1 MFPSICTV
9 SYEATWLFL
18 VKKPGKSQ
26 HGSRKDGTMK
36 ITDIEVIPVWFEP
49 SDLYHRMFG
58 SNKAAGSSVHAR
70 EAWFANIELKQN
82 VFVKIFT
89 DEGIV
94 GWGEAA
100 AHPVT
105 GETQEGIV
113 ATLTLFAKQIMGMNP
128 FHIGAVHAKLDGFFL
143 HGNAGARCAIDI
155 ALYDIMGQASG
166 QPIYNLLGG
175 GFQTEFGLMATT
187 ARETPEKMAEQ
198 AAALIEKGYTCF
210 EPKMTGHLESLDADA
225 DRLEAILGVVPKS
238 ALVMADPNQTWGTAK
253 DSIELLQRRF
263 AGVQNLAVEQPVMY
277 HDLKGLAEIT
287 RAVPQKI
294 IADEAITSVHT
305 MIDIA
310 AHHMADM
317 ISVKL
322 GKCGGFYKA
331 MQIIRMAEAASMPVR
346 IDWTQGSRLLDTATG
361 HMHAAVRLVACD
373 PGMDYHLRI
382 KDEPVAE
389 GGAQY
394 DGGNCTMPDGPGLGL
409 TVDEDLVRRLSERS

>member
-1 MFPSICTV
+1 
-9 SYEATWLFL
+9 
-18 VKKPGKSQ
+18 
-26 HGSRKDGTMK
+26 MK
-36 ITDIEVIPVWFEP
+36 ITDLEVIPVWFEP

-58 SNKAAGSSVHAR
+58 SNKAAGASVHAR
-70 EAWFANIELKQN
+70 EAWFADIDLKQN
-82 VFVKIFT
+82 VFVKVFT
-89 DEGIV
+89 DDGPV
-94 GWGEAA
+94 GWGEAT

-105 GETQEGIV
+105 SETQESIV
-113 ATLTLFAKQIMGMNP
+113 STVKLFGEQIIGMDP
-128 FHIGAVHAKLDGFFL
+128 FQIGAVHSKLDGLFL
-143 HGNAGARCAIDI
+143 HGNAGARSAIDI

-187 ARETPEKMAEQ
+187 PRETPEKMADQ

-225 DRLEAILGVVPKS
+225 DRLEGILDVVPKT

-310 AHHMADM
+310 AHRMADM
-317 ISVKL
+317 ISIKL

-361 HMHAAVRLVACD
+361 HLHAAVRLVACD

-382 KDEPVAE
+382 MDEPVAD
-389 GGAQY
+389 GGAQFS
-394 DGGNCTMPDGPGLGL
+394 GGNCKMPDRPGLGL
-409 TVDEDLVRRLSERS
+409 TVDEGLVRRLSERGSKS